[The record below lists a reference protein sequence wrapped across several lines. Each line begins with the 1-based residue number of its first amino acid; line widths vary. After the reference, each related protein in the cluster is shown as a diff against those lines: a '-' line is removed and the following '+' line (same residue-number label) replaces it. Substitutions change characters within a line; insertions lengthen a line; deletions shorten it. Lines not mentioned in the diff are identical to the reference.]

1 MLSRVFAATLVST
14 VWIAGCGSDDSGAA
28 AAKPPLEVTGTIA
41 GIAAPETDSAGVVVT
56 LPPNTSGV
64 NESSEPYTVMLIAM
78 ADRMNLCDATSGLA
92 NATAMSFILGM
103 KGNAIVPGKYSIGG
117 DSKKGETSLL
127 GGFATTDASC
137 KASVAKPAITG
148 TLTVDS
154 VNSSE
159 VVGSFDVVFLE
170 GAAKGSFK
178 TSLCFTAESFT
189 KLTQGCGDG
198 G

>member
-1 MLSRVFAATLVST
+1 MLSRIFAATLVSI
-14 VWIAGCGSDDSGAA
+14 VWIAGCGSDDAA
-28 AAKPPLEVTGTIA
+28 SSTPPPLEVTGTVA

-56 LPPNTSGV
+56 LPANTPGV
-64 NESSEPYTVMLIAM
+64 NELPDPYTAMLIAV
-78 ADRMNLCDATSGLA
+78 ANRANLCSATSGLA

-103 KGNAIVPGKYSIGG
+103 KGQAIVPGKYSIGG
-117 DSKKGETSLL
+117 DAKKGETSLL

-137 KASVAKPAITG
+137 QASVAKPAITG

-170 GAAKGSFK
+170 GSAKGTFK

-189 KLTQGCGDG
+189 KLTQSCGDG